1 MALRTFLAVAASLAL
16 ATPVAA
22 EWKPTE
28 RVETYAIRGTTGA
41 ELYGSIGERGPKVGV
56 GRAIAHT
63 DFQLTWRRDYQ
74 PRDGGCVLASAVPR
88 LVITYTLPK
97 APAGLAADVDASW
110 KTFIAGVE
118 AHERVHGDYIEE
130 LARQIEAVTVGLSV
144 ADDPGCR
151 KIRKE
156 LTNRLAPLAA
166 AHRERNSSYDR
177 AELSQGGN
185 VHQLI
190 LNLVNGP

>member
-1 MALRTFLAVAASLAL
+1 M
-16 ATPVAA
+16 
-22 EWKPTE
+22 
-28 RVETYAIRGTTGA
+28 
-41 ELYGSIGERGPKVGV
+41 
-56 GRAIAHT
+56 
-63 DFQLTWRRDYQ
+63 
-74 PRDGGCVLASAVPR
+74 PR

-130 LARQIEAVTVGLSV
+130 LTRQIEAVTVGLSV

-151 KIRKE
+151 KIRRE

-166 AHRERNSSYDR
+166 MHRERNSSYDR

>member
-1 MALRTFLAVAASLAL
+1 MRPLLFAL
-16 ATPVAA
+16 ATILLPAPSTA
-22 EWKPTE
+22 GEWQAVEK
-28 RVETYAIRGTTGA
+28 VETYQVHGRSGA
-41 ELYGSIGERGPKVGV
+41 ELYASIGERGPKVGV

-63 DFQLTWRRDYQ
+63 DFSLTWRRDYQ
-74 PRDGGCVLASAVPR
+74 ALNGGCVLASALPR

-97 APAGLAADVDASW
+97 APDGLSGDVAASW

-118 AHERVHGDYIEE
+118 AHERVHGAFIKD
-130 LARQIEAVTVGLSV
+130 LARQIEAATVGLTV

-151 KIRKE
+151 RIREE
-156 LTNRLAPLAA
+156 LTNRLAPIAA
-166 AHRERNSSYDR
+166 AHRKRNGDYDR
-177 AELSQGGN
+177 AELSRGGN